1 MQSASAQQQ
10 SPSQQQAVEEITVTG
25 SRIVRRDLE
34 SSSPIITV
42 GTEQLENTSQVG
54 IEATL
59 NTMPQF
65 VAGDTQYD
73 TSTTEPS
80 AFVTPGIASL
90 NLRGLGVNLN
100 LVLIDGRRAQPAN
113 ALLIVDIN
121 TIPSAAVERVETIT
135 GGASAV
141 YGADALAG
149 VVNFVLKDD
158 FEGVSLDVQTGQT
171 LEGDGS
177 ESKFSALIGMNAADD
192 RGNVMFGVDWT
203 RRESVM
209 QKDRDWKA
217 AGWFDNNSISGG
229 FLQTPGYRA
238 GAAADPRFPTVQ
250 SNPPSQAA
258 MDAVWAQYSPTST
271 RPARRARGVN
281 RCRFAG
287 GCRTRPRSSGTPT
300 ARRSCRTASTT
311 AARS

>member
-1 MQSASAQQQ
+1 
-10 SPSQQQAVEEITVTG
+10 
-25 SRIVRRDLE
+25 
-34 SSSPIITV
+34 
-42 GTEQLENTSQVG
+42 
-54 IEATL
+54 
-59 NTMPQF
+59 MPQF

-90 NLRGLGVNLN
+90 NLRGLGVNRN

-158 FEGVSLDVQTGQT
+158 FEGVSLDVKTGQT

-203 RRESVM
+203 ETRGRHAKGPRLEGRGLVRQQLDIGRLPADARLPRRRRGRRTLPHGAVEPAEPGGHGRRM
-209 QKDRDWKA
+209 GAIPPQLRPDRHA
-217 AGWFDNNSISGG
+217 VHGG
-229 FLQTPGYRA
+229 
-238 GAAADPRFPTVQ
+238 
-250 SNPPSQAA
+250 
-258 MDAVWAQYSPTST
+258 
-271 RPARRARGVN
+271 
-281 RCRFAG
+281 
-287 GCRTRPRSSGTPT
+287 
-300 ARRSCRTASTT
+300 
-311 AARS
+311 